1 MEFMIE
7 RLFLYLSELEK
18 ERNWLVGYL
27 CGRKIVSGFVELMKN
42 NLKIPKGL
50 ETFESTKCG
59 ETADEIF
66 INNRRI

>member
-1 MEFMIE
+1 
-7 RLFLYLSELEK
+7 
-18 ERNWLVGYL
+18 VGYL